1 MVLLLDLFLLFI
13 IKHILSIDLSLPNGI
28 YNIIPY
34 SNEIVLL
41 STSSKTNL
49 LESTVGYQ
57 SSTLTFTIA
66 NILTNETFTL
76 QSISILSTFPSIA
89 LSSQIK
95 MIYLFDINNYN
106 DSYQYTDEVS
116 YLQSADITII
126 KIIEGPDGSFS
137 SSIYNTLNIP
147 MLAKLSEKVPSSIIP
162 FSNAFFNIIYTNQQL
177 SSLVCYIYDGTFRAY
192 PQSIDYYIKSGIKCV
207 LLSNA
212 TSNII
217 CGTCYSYNCEID
229 VYDNA
234 NHILASKLITSDDEL
249 YGVDFEIEEDDK
261 IIMTYYTLKEEKY
274 TMSTL
279 KEEKYTMRYVLI
291 TYEPGRVDDQNN
303 DLTIKAIVKNPN
315 LECSYEENLK
325 YYYQSTIMRINEKC
339 FLLGCYDEKDKQ
351 YKMRIFD
358 HKYNTI
364 ASSKQS
370 MLSYQQKFINYGY
383 DYKYAIIYSDTN
395 NKNSKVDFISLYEC
409 KDVYMIKG
417 KNNETEFTLKNEV
430 SSEFEEY
437 KEPKI
442 IFVYVDSGITIKKED
457 STPIGLNIEYDKETK
472 FKFKISTAGTYT
484 VKYVTGLIDKIVT
497 NECMITIEI
506 KDCHPNCYK
515 CTNETYDN
523 DKMECIKCNSGYFPV
538 EGKNNYCTSDIDE
551 GYYFDTI
558 SNMFKECNSKCKH
571 CDRNDHFP
579 SYDQCTK
586 CIYGYYFKE
595 DNDLQDKN
603 CYQPSELPN
612 YYLDPITETMKKCYY
627 SCQTCLGEGSSQF
640 HNCATCPSGKVYYQG
655 NCYDSCPDDLIK
667 QSDNTCYKCGQYLY
681 PSKSDNKCMNC
692 KTDYNP
698 ERYYYQGTCL
708 TDKPTNTY
716 IKVSTH
722 NVIDYCYETC
732 KTCNILGT
740 SSSNQCI
747 ECIDNY
753 YTLSDSPGNCV
764 RRCPA
769 AYFADT
775 TNHICNICHYTCMNC
790 EEGGNVQD
798 NKCTVCKKGYTQN
811 KVTLGQCYR
820 DCNGEYWELPSENDN
835 YTCIVSCD
843 DSSDNKI
850 LVEETNQCVKDCRN
864 DPLCF
869 YCQGKSLF
877 NYKNKCVSEC
887 PSNSVADE
895 NYVCVE
901 LSIPDSPSS
910 GDEDDEEKEQ
920 IKIQLTLVRYIETIK
935 TFVSAYRDNKAS
947 SNSHPYYMK
956 VKGIDFTSIIY
967 NEKDIND
974 KERYDE
980 SFKREGLIYT
990 TDKCQEKFPS
1000 FDEIITI
1007 QVTLER
1013 EGELTPQIE
1022 YALSDTN
1029 GNLLDMYQCKEL
1041 TVTVYSPI
1049 SNLSLI
1055 PSYSS
1060 YKEYINSSYHI
1071 NIYNPHDMFFN
1082 DICYEYHKDIT
1093 IKDRQSLIYKNI
1105 SLCESNCQFDTIE
1118 DNINMIKCLCLPKTK
1133 ISSIIHENVNIDT
1146 FDNTSNSIFDS
1157 RKCKRRLFSDGF
1169 FKGFFTNIGTTL
1181 YGISGLTY
1189 IGYLLFLCCKG
1200 SLYNFPILQNNIEN
1214 LPSSP
1219 PINRVSEPTININ
1232 ANLRR
1237 KTSQPVEIE
1246 NFLLRRKTI
1255 AANQIDHNRIALD
1268 AHRKPSKRTSRNTM
1282 MVGSS
1287 SSRMGMKSSTNVK
1300 EDNIE
1305 RDEKYTSPHSRNT
1318 KVTIYSRTSLYN
1330 SQNQFT
1336 ENTYEKEMS
1345 QSQCDECRVY
1355 VTEEER
1361 IINTSFD
1368 IIRAFYQ
1375 SQSDP
1380 FFKLYLHYIKTH
1392 QSLLYLIVHQ
1402 SFIEPFSLR
1411 FILFIFEF
1419 LFIFSVNTL
1428 FFISSWYISY
1438 IYKHKSETEGDFS
1451 FVFTKDWIR
1460 LSISIVFTLILWRL
1474 IRYTVSPHKKIIE
1487 LFENE
1492 RSINILREMLS
1503 RIKFY
1508 FNIKLLVLNIITLF
1522 ILFFFGYLTTIL
1534 FDVLRSSDTIYFY
1547 GCLIEI
1553 IVIYLIPLVFGFCS
1567 AGGVLLSIK
1576 YNNKCMFNMF
1586 KP

>member
-13 IKHILSIDLSLPNGI
+13 IKHIISIDLSLPNGI
-28 YNIIPY
+28 YKIIPY
-34 SNEIVLL
+34 RNEIFLL
-41 STSSKTNL
+41 STSSQTKL

-76 QSISILSTFPSIA
+76 QSIPILSTFPSIA
-89 LSSQIK
+89 LSSQTK
-95 MIYLFDINNYN
+95 MLYLFDINNYN
-106 DSYQYTDEVS
+106 DSYKYTDQAS

-126 KIIEGPDGSFS
+126 KITEGPDGSFS
-137 SSIYNTLNIP
+137 SSIYKTLNIP
-147 MLAKLSEKVPSSIIP
+147 ILAKLSEKFPPSIIP
-162 FSNAFFNIIYTNQQL
+162 FSNGFFNLIYTNQQL
-177 SSLVCYIYDGTFRAY
+177 NFLVYYIYDGTLTAY
-192 PQSIDYYIKSGIKCV
+192 PQDIDYYIKSDIKCV
-207 LLSNA
+207 LLSKA

-217 CGTCYSYNCEID
+217 CGTCYSYYCEID

-234 NHILASKLITSDDEL
+234 SNKLASKLITSDAEL
-249 YGVDFEIEEDDK
+249 YGVNFESEEDDK
-261 IIMTYYTLKEEKY
+261 IIMTYYKFQEEEEK
-274 TMSTL
+274 
-279 KEEKYTMRYVLI
+279 KKYTMRYVLI
-291 TYEPGRVDDQNN
+291 TYEPGRVDSQNN
-303 DLTIKAIVKNPN
+303 DLSIEATVKNPK
-315 LECSYEENLK
+315 LECSYKENLK
-325 YYYQSTIMRINEKC
+325 YYYQSTIMIINENC
-339 FLLGCYDEKDKQ
+339 FLLGCYDEDNKK

-358 HKYNTI
+358 HKDKSI
-364 ASSKQS
+364 ASSEKS
-370 MLSYQQKFINYGY
+370 MSSYQQKFINYGFEH
-383 DYKYAIIYSDTN
+383 KYAIIYSDTN
-395 NKNSKVDFISLYEC
+395 NKNIKVDFISLYEC
-409 KDVYMIKG
+409 KDVFIIEG

-430 SSEFEEY
+430 SSEFEQYEQP
-437 KEPKI
+437 EI
-442 IFVYVDSGITIKKED
+442 IFIDVDSGITIKKD
-457 STPIGLNIEYDKETK
+457 STPIELNIEYDKGTK
-472 FKFKISTAGTYT
+472 YNFKISTAGTYT
-484 VKYVTGLIDKIVT
+484 VKYVTGLLDKIVS
-497 NECMITIEI
+497 NECIITIKI

-523 DKMECIKCNSGYFPV
+523 DNMECIECNSGYFPV
-538 EGKNNYCTSDIDE
+538 EGKTNYCTSDIDE
-551 GYYFDTI
+551 GYYFDKI
-558 SNMFKECNSKCKH
+558 SNIIKKCNTKCKH
-571 CDRNDHFP
+571 CNENNHIPFI
-579 SYDQCTK
+579 DQCTE
-586 CIYGYYFKE
+586 CIDGYYFKE
-595 DNDLQDKN
+595 GEYLQNKN
-603 CYQPSELPN
+603 CYQPSEATN
-612 YYLDPITETMKKCYY
+612 YYLDPITEILKKCYY
-627 SCQTCLGEGSSQF
+627 TCKTCLGEGTSQF

-681 PSKSDNKCMNC
+681 PNKNDNKCMNC
-692 KTDYNP
+692 KTDFIP

-708 TDKPTNTY
+708 TTKPTNTY

-740 SSSNQCI
+740 SSSNQCLQ
-747 ECIDNY
+747 CIDNY

-775 TNHICNICHYTCMNC
+775 INHICNICHYTCMTC
-790 EEGGNVQD
+790 EEGGTVQD
-798 NKCTVCKKGYTQN
+798 NKCTVCKKGYAQN
-811 KVTLGQCYR
+811 SIDIGQCYR

-835 YTCIVSCD
+835 YTCIASCD

-869 YCQGKSLF
+869 YCQGKSLL
-877 NYKNKCVSEC
+877 NYNNKCVDEC

-901 LSIPDSPSS
+901 LSIPDSPSG

-935 TFVSAYRDNKAS
+935 TFVSAYKDNKAS
-947 SNSHPYYMK
+947 SNVHPYYMK

-967 NEKDIND
+967 NEKEIND
-974 KERYDE
+974 IERYDE

-990 TDKCQEKFPS
+990 DKCQEQFQS

-1022 YALSDTN
+1022 YALSDAN
-1029 GNLLDMYQCKEL
+1029 GNLLDMYQCKEIN
-1041 TVTVYSPI
+1041 VTVYSPVTRI
-1049 SNLSLI
+1049 SLI
-1055 PSYSS
+1055 PSYSE
-1060 YKEYINSSYHI
+1060 YKKYINSKYHI
-1071 NIYNPHDMFFN
+1071 NIYNSHDMFFN

-1105 SLCESNCQFDTIE
+1105 SLCETNCQFDSIE
-1118 DNINMIKCLCLPKTK
+1118 DNINMIKCICSPKTK
-1133 ISSIIHENVNIDT
+1133 ISSTIHENVNIDS
-1146 FDNTSNSIFDS
+1146 FDNTSNSLYDS
-1157 RKCKRRLFSDGF
+1157 RKCKRRVFNDGF

-1189 IGYLLFLCCKG
+1189 IGYLLFLLCKG
-1200 SLYNFPILQNNIEN
+1200 TLYNFPILQANIEN

-1219 PINRVSEPTININ
+1219 PINRVSEPSINVN
-1232 ANLRR
+1232 VNLRR
-1237 KTSQPVEIE
+1237 KTSQAVEIE
-1246 NFLLRRKTI
+1246 KFLLRRKTI
-1255 AANQIDHNRIALD
+1255 AANQIENNRILND
-1268 AHRKPSKRTSRNTM
+1268 GYRKPSKRTSRNSM

-1287 SSRMGMKSSTNVK
+1287 SSRMGMSSTNVK

-1305 RDEKYTSPHSRNT
+1305 RNEKDITPHSSHSR
-1318 KVTIYSRTSLYN
+1318 VTIYSKTSLYN

-1336 ENTYEKEMS
+1336 ETTYEKEMG
-1345 QSQCDECRVY
+1345 QSQNDECRVY

-1361 IINTSFD
+1361 IINSSFD

-1375 SQSDP
+1375 SQSDS
-1380 FFKLYLHYIKTH
+1380 FFRLYLHYIKTH

-1419 LFIFSVNTL
+1419 IFIFSINTL
-1428 FFISSWYISY
+1428 FFISSWYVSY
-1438 IYKHKSETEGDFS
+1438 IYKHKSDTEGDFF

-1460 LSISIVFTLILWRL
+1460 LSISICFTLILWRL
-1474 IRYTVSPHKKIIE
+1474 IRYTVSPHKAIIE

-1492 RSINILREMLS
+1492 RSISILREMLS
-1503 RIKFY
+1503 RIKFRY
-1508 FNIKLLVLNIITLF
+1508 NIKILVLNLITLF
-1522 ILFFFGYLTTIL
+1522 MLFFFGYLTTIL
-1534 FDVLRSSDTIYFY
+1534 FDVLRNSDTIYFY

-1553 IVIYLIPLVFGFCS
+1553 IFIYLIPLIFGLCS
-1567 AGGVLLSIK
+1567 ARGVLLSIK